1 MNDYAR
7 EMEAVH
13 LDIEALRVMIDLAL
27 DRGAAADD
35 TNLRAC
41 AKVLYERKRRLA
53 ELENITLYVSRRG

>member
-1 MNDYAR
+1 
-7 EMEAVH
+7 MEAVH

-41 AKVLYERKRRLA
+41 ACFTSASAASPSWRTSPSTYRAVGETRK
-53 ELENITLYVSRRG
+53 E